1 MSRRSL
7 ALLTVAA
14 VLVLLFGGRWVALR
28 YTEHAWFADL
38 EQGARY
44 RALMLRAFL
53 WQASVF
59 AAAFLWYAA
68 HTLGLYRS
76 IGSVHLPRRL
86 GNLEIDEAVP
96 ARTLRGIA
104 IGIAVLLAVATAY
117 TFNDLGD
124 YVALA
129 RVAPPLGVTE
139 NVLGQDA
146 SFYLATLP
154 LLEILH
160 LLATVSVLLA
170 CLLVVG
176 LYMLT
181 GSFTVSRK
189 SVRITPHARTHL
201 IILMCALALVLS
213 WGFHLD
219 TYEVVGGAG
228 HLGGA
233 LSGVDRTIRIPA
245 SGALAVIALAVAA
258 GTALA
263 NRWVRPGIL
272 VIIWGTLVVAALLG
286 RLVIPLLAEAWGA
299 GSNPALQQ
307 ELQRGADEAAR
318 AAFGLGNPAVDH
330 VSGGPVASD
339 SDAALEE
346 ALAGVY
352 AWGAGSGIAGR
363 LLEAA
368 AGDTARIRAWSI
380 TPVIARV
387 SGRPRPAVL
396 AIAQTDVAA
405 IPRQAP
411 RPRWSQWHRET
422 LAWGSEP
429 VAVEAGLKPGPLRFL
444 TALDPSDTGAPM
456 AALRHSAGRVRFL
469 PGPAELGVVG
479 PDENTFGADAPGVL
493 LSGWPRRLLL
503 AWALQ
508 SPPLL
513 DEHTSIADRVLYW
526 RDVPDRLAR
535 LYPFAG
541 FDPPRAML
549 LDGRLVWIADGYLT
563 SSRYPLAEHVRW
575 RGDDVNYIESP
586 YVATVDAFDGQTELF
601 LRPGAS
607 AFALGVARAS
617 ALVPLPADSMPLE
630 LRRELAYPRG
640 LLGAQAAM
648 FARHAPGAAP
658 GLALA
663 TTDSAAM
670 RDASLLEPT
679 VALLALGSTSVRQ
692 WQLLPFTD
700 VRGTRLAA
708 LLAASALESGR
719 LELRI
724 VVPQGPLALTPAE
737 AGARMSAT
745 PAAVASAAF
754 AGPAGPARGK
764 VLVVPAAGSIVYAQA
779 LYATADRQRDPPR
792 MAGIILL
799 AGDRV
804 AVGADLP
811 AAVRSLQRGDAGST
825 RLPLNTEE
833 LAAARAAFLSLDSAS
848 KAGDW
853 DRFARSWGRLR
864 RALGLDSG
872 RGARP

>member
-1 MSRRSL
+1 M
-7 ALLTVAA
+7 
-14 VLVLLFGGRWVALR
+14 LVLLFGGRWVALR

-44 RALMLRAFL
+44 RELMLRAFL
-53 WQASVF
+53 WQATVLV
-59 AAAFLWYAA
+59 AAFAWYAA

-96 ARTLRGIA
+96 ARTLRNIALGIA
-104 IGIAVLLAVATAY
+104 LLLAVATAY
-117 TFNDLGD
+117 TFNDLGE

-129 RVAPPLGVTE
+129 RAAPPLGVTE

-160 LLATVSVLLA
+160 LLATVSVLLT

-181 GSFTVSRK
+181 GSFTVSRR
-189 SVRITPHARTHL
+189 SVRITPHARAHL
-201 IILMCALALVLS
+201 MVLLCALALALA

-219 TYEVVGGAG
+219 TYEVVAGGG

-245 SGALAVIALAVAA
+245 SSALAVIALAVAA

-263 NRWVRPGIL
+263 NRWVRPGVL

-286 RLVIPLLAEAWGA
+286 RVVIPLLAEVWGA

-318 AAFGLGNPAVDH
+318 AAFGIGNPPVDRI
-330 VSGGPVASD
+330 GAGPVAAD
-339 SDAALEE
+339 SVAGLEK

-352 AWGAGSGIAGR
+352 AWGAESVALSR

-368 AGDTARIRAWSI
+368 AGDTTRIRAWTI
-380 TPVIARV
+380 TPVVAHTGNRA
-387 SGRPRPAVL
+387 RPAAL
-396 AIAQTDVAA
+396 AIAQTDVASV
-405 IPRQAP
+405 PRQVP
-411 RPRWSQWHRET
+411 RPRWSQLHREA

-429 VAVEAGLKPGPLRFL
+429 VAIEAGLRPGPLRFL
-444 TALDPSDTGAPM
+444 TALDPADTGAPM
-456 AALRHSAGRVRFL
+456 APLRHNPGRVRFL
-469 PGPAELGVVG
+469 PRPAELGVIG
-479 PDENTFGADAPGVL
+479 PDENTFGADAPGIL
-493 LSGWPRRLLL
+493 LAGWPRRLLL
-503 AWALQ
+503 AWSLQ

-526 RDVPDRLAR
+526 RDLPDRLAR

-541 FDPPRAML
+541 FDPPRGVM

-575 RGDDVNYIESP
+575 RGEDVNYIESP
-586 YVATVDAFDGQTELF
+586 YIATVDAFDGQTELY

-607 AFALGVARAS
+607 AFARGVARAA
-617 ALVPLPADSMPLE
+617 ALDPLPADSLAPG
-630 LRRELAYPRG
+630 LRRELGYPTG
-640 LLGAQAAM
+640 LLGAQTAM
-648 FARHAPGAAP
+648 LARHGPGAAP
-658 GLALA
+658 ALALA
-663 TTDSAAM
+663 TTDSAAL
-670 RDASLLEPT
+670 RDASLLGPT
-679 VALLALGSTSVRQ
+679 FALLALGTARVRQ
-692 WQLLPFTD
+692 WQMLPLTD
-700 VRGTRLAA
+700 ARGIRLAA
-708 LLAASALESGR
+708 LVAGSASESGQP
-719 LELRI
+719 ELR
-724 VVPQGPLALTPAE
+724 VLVPQGAIALTPAE
-737 AGARMSAT
+737 AASRMAAT
-745 PAAVASAAF
+745 PAALASLAL
-754 AGPAGPARGK
+754 AGASGPARGK
-764 VLVVPAAGSIVYAQA
+764 VLIVPAAGTIVYAQA
-779 LYATADRQRDPPR
+779 LYATTDRLRQPPR
-792 MAGIILL
+792 IAGIILL

-804 AVGADLP
+804 AVGADIG

-825 RLPLNTEE
+825 RLPLGTEE
-833 LAAARAAFLSLDSAS
+833 LAAARAAFLALDSAA

-853 DRFARSWGRLR
+853 DRFARAWAALR
-864 RALGLDSG
+864 RALRLEPSP
-872 RGARP
+872 APVRP

>member
-1 MSRRSL
+1 M
-7 ALLTVAA
+7 
-14 VLVLLFGGRWVALR
+14 LVLLFGGRWVALR

-44 RALMLRAFL
+44 RELMLRAFA
-53 WQASVF
+53 WQVAVF
-59 AAAFLWYAA
+59 AAAFLWYAG

-104 IGIAVLLAVATAY
+104 LGIALLLAIATAY

-181 GSFTVSRK
+181 GSLTVSRR
-189 SVRITPHARTHL
+189 SVRITPHARAHL
-201 IILMCALALVLS
+201 AVLLCALALVLA

-219 TYEVVGGAG
+219 TFELVAGGG

-245 SGALAVIALAVAA
+245 SSALAVIALAVAA

-263 NRWVRPGIL
+263 NRWVRPGVL

-286 RLVIPLLAEAWGA
+286 RVVIPLLAEAWTA
-299 GSNPALQQ
+299 DSNPTLQR
-307 ELQRGADEAAR
+307 ELQRNADEAAR
-318 AAFGLGNPAVDH
+318 AAFGLRDIPIDRIGA
-330 VSGGPVASD
+330 GPVATD
-339 SDAALEE
+339 SAAALEE
-346 ALAGVY
+346 ALSGVY
-352 AWGAGSGIAGR
+352 AWSTESGVAGR
-363 LLEAA
+363 LLDAA
-368 AGDTARIRAWSI
+368 AGDTTHSRAWSI
-380 TPVIARV
+380 TPVVART
-387 SGRPRPAVL
+387 GTRLRPAAL
-396 AIAQTDVAA
+396 AIAQTDVASV
-405 IPRQAP
+405 PRLVP

-429 VAVEAGLKPGPLRFL
+429 VAIEVGLQPGPLRFL
-444 TALDPSDTGAPM
+444 AALEPADTTAPM
-456 AALRHSAGRVRFL
+456 TPLRHNPGRIRFL
-469 PGPAELGVVG
+469 PRPAELGVVG
-479 PDENTFGADAPGVL
+479 PDENTFGADAPGIL

-503 AWALQ
+503 AWSLQ

-526 RDVPDRLAR
+526 RDLPERLAR

-541 FDPPRAML
+541 FDPPRATM
-549 LDGRLVWIADGYLT
+549 LDGRLVWMADGYLT

-586 YVATVDAFDGQTELF
+586 YVATVDAFDGQTELY

-607 AFALGVARAS
+607 AFAVGVARGS
-617 ALVPLPADSMPLE
+617 ALDPLPSDSMAPG
-630 LRRELAYPRG
+630 LRRELGYPTG

-648 FARHAPGAAP
+648 FARHGPGAIPA
-658 GLALA
+658 LALA
-663 TTDSAAM
+663 TTDSAAL

-679 VALLALGSTSVRQ
+679 FALLALGSSQVRL

-708 LLAASALESGR
+708 LLAASATESGR
-719 LELRI
+719 IELRV

-737 AGARMSAT
+737 AASRMAGT

-764 VLVVPAAGSIVYAQA
+764 VHVVPAAGTIVYAQA
-779 LYATADRQRDPPR
+779 LYATADRQPPR

-804 AVGADLP
+804 AVGADLSS
-811 AAVRSLQRGDAGST
+811 AVRSLQRGDAGTT
-825 RLPLNTEE
+825 RLPLGTEE
-833 LAAARAAFLSLDSAS
+833 LA
-848 KAGDW
+848 
-853 DRFARSWGRLR
+853 
-864 RALGLDSG
+864 
-872 RGARP
+872 

>member
-1 MSRRSL
+1 
-7 ALLTVAA
+7 

-28 YTEHAWFADL
+28 YTEHAWFVDL

-44 RALMLRAFL
+44 RELMLRAFL
-53 WQASVF
+53 WQAAVF
-59 AAAFLWYAA
+59 VTALVWYAA

-96 ARTLRGIA
+96 ARTLRNIALGIA
-104 IGIAVLLAVATAY
+104 CLLAAATAY
-117 TFNDLGD
+117 TFGDLGD

-129 RVAPPLGVTE
+129 RVAPQFGVPE

-170 CLLVVG
+170 SVLVVG

-181 GSFTVSRK
+181 GSLTASRK
-189 SVRITPHARTHL
+189 SVRITPHARAHL
-201 IILMCALALVLS
+201 IVLLCALALVLA

-219 TYEVVGGAG
+219 TYEVVAGGG

-245 SGALAVIALAVAA
+245 SSALAVIALAVAA

-272 VIIWGTLVVAALLG
+272 VIVWGMLVVAALLG
-286 RLVIPLLAEAWGA
+286 RVVIPLLAEAWGA
-299 GSNPALQQ
+299 GSNPALQV
-307 ELQRGADEAAR
+307 ELQRGAEEAAR
-318 AAFGLGNPAVDH
+318 AAFGLGNPPVDRI
-330 VSGGPVASD
+330 GAGPLGSD
-339 SDAALEE
+339 SGAALED

-352 AWGAGSGIAGR
+352 GWSAESGLAGR
-363 LLEAA
+363 LLDAA
-368 AGDTARIRAWSI
+368 TGDTTHLKAWTI
-380 TPVIARV
+380 TPVISRAGARL
-387 SGRPRPAVL
+387 RPAVL
-396 AIAQTDVAA
+396 ATAQTDVAA
-405 IPRQAP
+405 VPRQVP

-422 LAWGSEP
+422 LAWGSDP
-429 VAVEAGLKPGPLRFL
+429 VAIDAGLKPGPLRFL
-444 TALDPSDTGAPM
+444 SALDPADTGAPM
-456 AALRHSAGRVRFL
+456 SPLRHSPGRVRFL
-469 PGPAELGVVG
+469 PRPAELGVIG

-493 LSGWPRRLLL
+493 LSGWMRRLLL

-526 RDVPDRLAR
+526 RDLPERLER

-541 FDPPRAML
+541 FDPPRATM

-586 YVATVDAFDGQTELF
+586 YVATVDAFDGQTALY

-607 AFALGVARAS
+607 AFARGVALAS
-617 ALVPLPADSMPLE
+617 ALDPLPADSMAPA
-630 LRRELAYPRG
+630 LRRELGYPTG

-648 FARHAPGAAP
+648 LAHHGPGSTPA
-658 GLALA
+658 LALA

-679 VALLALGSTSVRQ
+679 FALLAIGSPRVRL
-692 WQLLPFTD
+692 WQLVPFTD
-700 VRGTRLAA
+700 ARGTRLATI
-708 LLAASALESGR
+708 LAASASDAGQI
-719 LELRI
+719 ELRL
-724 VVPQGPLALTPAE
+724 VVPQGAIALTPAE
-737 AGARMSAT
+737 AASRMAAT
-745 PAAVASAAF
+745 PAAKASVAF
-754 AGPAGPARGK
+754 AGPAGPLRGRM
-764 VLVVPAAGSIVYAQA
+764 LVVPAAGTIVYAQA
-779 LYATADRQRDPPR
+779 LYATSDRQRDPPR

-804 AVGADLP
+804 AVGSDMSS
-811 AAVRSLQRGDAGST
+811 AVRALQRGEVGST
-825 RLPLNTEE
+825 RLPLGAEE
-833 LAAARAAFLSLDSAS
+833 LAEARAAFLALDSAS
-848 KAGDW
+848 AVRDW
-853 DRFARSWGRLR
+853 ERFNRAWTRLR
-864 RALGLDSG
+864 HALGLDSG